1 MLISPGGLAIAVAL
15 LCARLVLAGV
25 FAVAGTAKLLD
36 LTGGRKA
43 LVGFGLPPQLAAP
56 IGWALPVAE
65 LLVATALVPQDSAW
79 WGGLGALGLLLAFTA
94 VIARSLVR
102 GERPDCRCFGQ
113 LHAAPVGW
121 STLLRN
127 GILGVFAVFVLG
139 AGWSDPGPSALGWV
153 AVLPP
158 HERPAAVLGL
168 LAVVLLASVIAILVR
183 VLVNQ
188 AQLLTSLKAIEVRL
202 DEGAQV
208 ERPEAVQPDPGLPVG
223 APAPSFALPD
233 LDGETR
239 SLASLVAHGR
249 PVLLLFVSLDC
260 HPCAALAPKIA
271 GWQREHANA
280 VTMTMVSSGS
290 ADENRAKF
298 GGLAAAAVLLQSR
311 NEVADAYAAQWT
323 PAAVLVGPTG
333 RVASSVSYGDL
344 AIRALVAHAAA
355 SPRAPFL
362 PSTNGQA
369 PLGSLPLV
377 GNGPPRP
384 GQLAPP
390 VALPDL
396 EGRTVD
402 LRDYRGRDTLV
413 VFWDP
418 NCPHCQKL
426 SEDLR
431 RWEAEPPRGAP
442 RLFVVSSGSI
452 EANRALGFQ
461 SSVVLD
467 EGFKVAGAF
476 GAHGTPSAVLVDAEG
491 RIISTVGIGARDVL
505 ALAGV
510 VPTVDRPGTRSK
522 DA

>member
-1 MLISPGGLAIAVAL
+1 MDAAL
-15 LCARLVLAGV
+15 LCARLVLAAV
-25 FAVAGTAKLLD
+25 FAVAGTAKLMD
-36 LTGGRKA
+36 RTGREP
-43 LVGFGLPPQLAAP
+43 LIDFGLPPRLAAP

-65 LLVATALVPQDSAW
+65 LLVAISLVPQASAW
-79 WGGLGALGLLLAFTA
+79 WGGLGALGLLLAFSA

-127 GILGVFAVFVLG
+127 GVLSAFAAFVLG
-139 AGWSDPGPSALGWV
+139 AGWSDPGPSAVGWV

-158 HERPAAVLGL
+158 NERPATVLGL
-168 LAVVLLASVIAILVR
+168 LAVVLLAAVMAILVR

-188 AQLLTSLKAIEVRL
+188 AQLLASLKAIEARL

-208 ERPEAVQPDPGLPVG
+208 ERPEAVPPDPGLPVG
-223 APAPSFALPD
+223 APAPAFALPD

-239 SLASLVAHGR
+239 SLGSLVAPGR
-249 PVLLLFVSLDC
+249 PVLLIFVSLDC

-271 GWQREHANA
+271 GWQREHSDA
-280 VTMTMVSSGS
+280 VTMTLVSSGR

-298 GGLAAAAVLLQSR
+298 GGLAGVVVLLQAA

-323 PAAVLVGPTG
+323 PAAVLIGPTG
-333 RVASSVSYGDL
+333 RLASSVSYGDL
-344 AIRALVAHAAA
+344 AIGALVAHAAA
-355 SPRAPFL
+355 SPSVPFL
-362 PSTNGQA
+362 PSASGPA
-369 PLGSLPLV
+369 PARPGSLPLV
-377 GNGPPRP
+377 GNGPARP
-384 GQLAPP
+384 GQMAPP

-418 NCPHCQKL
+418 NCPHCQQL

-442 RLFVVSSGSI
+442 RLFVVSSGSV
-452 EANRALGFQ
+452 EANRALGFR

-467 EGFKVAGAF
+467 ESFKVAEAF
-476 GAHGTPSAVLVDAEG
+476 GARGTPTAVLVNAEG
-491 RIISTVGIGARDVL
+491 RIVSTVGIGSRDIL

-510 VPTVDRPGTRSK
+510 VPTVGSPGTR
-522 DA
+522 ATGA